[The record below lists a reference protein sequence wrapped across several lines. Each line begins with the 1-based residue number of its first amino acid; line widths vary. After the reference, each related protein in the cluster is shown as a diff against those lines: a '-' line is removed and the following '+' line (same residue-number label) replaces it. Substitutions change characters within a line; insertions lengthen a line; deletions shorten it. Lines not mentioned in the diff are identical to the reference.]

1 MCGIITKRFC
11 PQEKDMK
18 KQILGFAS
26 VILCCAVLCTVFGAV
41 PGKKTVASA
50 KNSTF
55 AAGETAGKTNA
66 LGGVAEVVSGINS
79 VGDGGII
86 NGIIGEIIGDEDVSA
101 GIGGFIGGVAEDLS
115 GIVSGFGNRN
125 KTSNTATTAGYYEIE
140 TITPVV
146 TEEKTTLQ
154 AEDTASAETETT
166 AVSTTY
172 GLTVEDGA
180 TEVPYEKPTLPVSS
194 VANDGVRW
202 MQWIFIYTDYGLRS
216 DGITGVLDDDT
227 VSCIKRLQQESG
239 LKVDGELTEETI
251 NEIENLYLEKKLQG
265 NAEQTSVPSEVT
277 EAVTEPQN
285 AEKSTLN
292 TVIIVVLAIGVW
304 TLILGAVLAVVLIRK
319 KKLQNDGKKSD
330 KKSEVTAEKKDE
342 KEAKAEKKSNG
353 GVESLSDL
361 FQEAEEKSKK
371 KK

>member
-1 MCGIITKRFC
+1 
-11 PQEKDMK
+11 MK
-18 KQILGFAS
+18 KQIIGFACTL
-26 VILCCAVLCTVFGAV
+26 LCFAVMFAVFGAV
-41 PGKKTVASA
+41 PGKKTVAAA

-55 AAGETAGKTNA
+55 AAGETEEKSNV
-66 LGGVAEVVSGINS
+66 LGGVAEAVSGINS

-115 GIVSGFGNRN
+115 GILSGFGNRN
-125 KTSNTATTAGYYEIE
+125 KTSNTGTTAGYYEIE

-154 AEDTASAETETT
+154 SEVNASEETET

-180 TEVPYEKPTLPVSS
+180 TEVPYEKPTLPLSS
-194 VANDGVRW
+194 AENDGVRW

-227 VSCIKRLQQESG
+227 VSCIKRLQQERG

-265 NAEQTSVPSEVT
+265 NSEQTLASSEVT
-277 EAVTEPQN
+277 EEVTEPQN
-285 AEKSTLN
+285 TGKNTLN
-292 TVIIVVLAIGVW
+292 TVIAVVIAIGVW
-304 TLILGAVLAVVLIRK
+304 TLILGAVLAVILIRK

-330 KKSEVTAEKKDE
+330 KKSEENTEKKDE
-342 KEAKAEKKSNG
+342 KEVKDEKKSDG

-361 FQEAEEKSKK
+361 FREAEEKSKK